1 MHGNNKSDEE
11 LAFAAEKDAWLV
23 VMDEPGE
30 VERCVASGVRRVL
43 LRITPGI
50 EAGGHEKIMTG
61 HLGSKF
67 GVLPE
72 DAVDVIRRARDAGL
86 EMLGLHVH
94 LGSQVVDD
102 APARM
107 LVEWLAGWCA
117 ELRAE
122 LEWTPR
128 SSISAAGLG
137 IRYTLDEQPPPDP
150 EEYARTL
157 AEHVAHTWSVQNLL
171 NTQLIFE
178 PGRSIVG
185 RAGLYA
191 LRNWRRQAKRPD
203 DMGRGRRRNVGQ
215 PAPSALRRA
224 LHGPV
229 REPSRRG
236 PRGAVRGL
244 RQAL

>member
-1 MHGNNKSDEE
+1 M
-11 LAFAAEKDAWLV
+11 

-30 VERCVASGVRRVL
+30 VERCVEFGVKRVL
-43 LRITPGI
+43 LRVTPGI

-107 LVEWLAGWCA
+107 LVEWLAGWPA

-122 LEWTPR
+122 LEWTPE
-128 SSISAAGLG
+128 ILNLGGGLG
-137 IRYTLDEQPPPDP
+137 IRYTLEDPTPPSPD
-150 EEYARTL
+150 EYAGTL
-157 AEHVAHTWSVQNLL
+157 TERVEHAWALL
-171 NTQLIFE
+171 DLPQPQLIFE
-178 PGRSIVG
+178 PAVRSSAG
-185 RAGLYA
+185 RA
-191 LRNWRRQAKRPD
+191 
-203 DMGRGRRRNVGQ
+203 
-215 PAPSALRRA
+215 
-224 LHGPV
+224 
-229 REPSRRG
+229 
-236 PRGAVRGL
+236 
-244 RQAL
+244 